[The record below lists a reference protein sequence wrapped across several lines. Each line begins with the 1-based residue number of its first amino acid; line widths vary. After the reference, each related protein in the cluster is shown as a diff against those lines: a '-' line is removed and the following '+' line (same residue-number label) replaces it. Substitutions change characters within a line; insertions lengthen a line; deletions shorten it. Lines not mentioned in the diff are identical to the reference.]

1 MPDCFDIRDQLILVN
16 DFAKKFL
23 NHFRRKLTWIL
34 SIDNL
39 YSNSQSLRMNQNLR
53 NILVCSVHIPSLVVR
68 ILKN

>member
-1 MPDCFDIRDQLILVN
+1 MPDCFDIGDQLILVN

-39 YSNSQSLRMNQNLR
+39 YSNSQSLRMNQNL
-53 NILVCSVHIPSLVVR
+53 NFLVCSVHIPSLVVR